1 MCAGWGTPSRRA
13 PVGGVPPGRCDGDA
27 PAECPDVAAGV
38 LAGLL
43 ADPWLGAPWL
53 GDPQPHSVSAAAPR
67 QASSRPHSRLMFAI
81 MPGSRPSAGQ
91 AADHAAGQGAL
102 ALARQPAALNA
113 AIPAAQ
119 YIAVVNVALKAWAD
133 GELSTS
139 EPATRL
145 ATEAPVV
152 CCGATVKPPP
162 AVIAS
167 ALP

>member
-1 MCAGWGTPSRRA
+1 
-13 PVGGVPPGRCDGDA
+13 
-27 PAECPDVAAGV
+27 V

-43 ADPWLGAPWL
+43 ADPWLGDPWL

-91 AADHAAGQGAL
+91 AADHAAGHAADHAAGHAADHAAGQGAL

-152 CCGATVKPPP
+152 CCGCNVKPPP